1 MMRLLS
7 KKLPEIS
14 VVLYFKLKLFFN
26 NLNLGHVNSGMFCE
40 RTLSSVSF
48 AAFVAPE
55 RLLPSVCP
63 HVALQ
68 LITCSAS
75 VVALVTLVW
84 LFSCMVS
91 HHVIFQLTSL
101 NTGILAA

>member
-1 MMRLLS
+1 MA
-7 KKLPEIS
+7 
-14 VVLYFKLKLFFN
+14 
-26 NLNLGHVNSGMFCE
+26 
-40 RTLSSVSF
+40 VSF

-55 RLLPSVCP
+55 RLLPSVRH
-63 HVALQ
+63 HVVLQ

-91 HHVIFQLTSL
+91 HHVIFQMTKL
-101 NTGILAA
+101 NTGVLAYCASVTLFPRVGPFVILQAA